1 MGHSTSIGVQS
12 MRLLFVL
19 LLLPATVLAQ
29 QNSAFGTVSGHV
41 YCSDTQQPARMGQI
55 ELSSIPDP
63 PAAGSSAKKEP
74 SEPRNISVKI
84 GLDGSFLFPRVPPG
98 NYYVVA
104 DRPGYIGPESQ
115 FTDAEIGSPAPEMR
129 ELIAKSVPTISVVE
143 NKTTTIDVH
152 LHRGAAISGILRY
165 DDGSPVPL
173 NQVDILR
180 RDKSG
185 QWMLLDIEMYEMS
198 ALTDDLGHFRISGLP
213 PGEYILN
220 SSCNSSGTWDLF
232 GDSQK
237 ILSIYSGDV
246 FFQKDAKPIKIGEG
260 EESTGNNI
268 TIPLSKLHSIS
279 GSLLSVSGHLID
291 AGEIAL
297 YTMPDNSKIAHA
309 QVESEDSTFH
319 MDFVPE
325 GHYVLRVTN
334 ARDVTRETI
343 PPPPG
348 STDEP
353 KDHETLIQEYGPY
366 EAPFEVTG
374 DMTAVSLTIPPKA
387 K

>member
-1 MGHSTSIGVQS
+1 
-12 MRLLFVL
+12 
-19 LLLPATVLAQ
+19 LAQ
-29 QNSAFGTVSGHV
+29 QNTAFGTVSGHV
-41 YCSDTQQPARMGQI
+41 YCIDTQQPARLGEI
-55 ELSSIPDP
+55 SLLPIPAP
-63 PAAGSSAKKEP
+63 PAAGTAAKKEP
-74 SEPRNISVKI
+74 SEPRIISAKI
-84 GLDGSFLFPRVPPG
+84 GLDGSFLFSHVSPG

-104 DRPGYIGPESQ
+104 DRAGYIAPEAQ
-115 FTDAEIGSPAPEMR
+115 FTDAEIGSSAPEMR
-129 ELIAKSVPTISVVE
+129 ELIAKSVPTITVVE
-143 NKTTTIDVH
+143 NKTTTIDVS
-152 LHRGAAISGILRY
+152 LYRGAAISGILRY

-185 QWMLLDIEMYEMS
+185 QWALMNSEMSEMS

-220 SSCNSSGTWDLF
+220 SSCNSSGTGDLF
-232 GDSQK
+232 GVSQK

-268 TIPLSKLHSIS
+268 IIPLSKLHSIS
-279 GSLLSVSGHLID
+279 GSLLSVSGHTIN

-309 QVESEDSTFH
+309 QVEPDGSVFH
-319 MDFVPE
+319 LDFVPE
-325 GHYVLRVTN
+325 GNYLLRVTN
-334 ARDVTRETI
+334 ARDVTHEAI
-343 PPPPG
+343 QPPPG

-353 KDHETLIQEYGPY
+353 KDVETTIQEYAPY
-366 EAPFEVTG
+366 EAPFEVIG
-374 DMTAVSLTIPPKA
+374 DMSAVNLTIPPKA

>member
-1 MGHSTSIGVQS
+1 
-12 MRLLFVL
+12 
-19 LLLPATVLAQ
+19 LAQ
-29 QNSAFGTVSGHV
+29 QNTTFGTVSGHV
-41 YCSDTQQPARMGQI
+41 YCSDTQQPARLGEI
-55 ELSSIPDP
+55 RLSSIPDP
-63 PAAGSSAKKEP
+63 PEAGPSAKKEP
-74 SEPRNISVKI
+74 SEPRKISAKI
-84 GLDGSFLFPRVPPG
+84 GLDGSFLFPHVPPG

-115 FTDAEIGSPAPEMR
+115 FTDAEIRSYAPEMR
-129 ELIAKSVPTISVVE
+129 ELIAKSVPTISVAD

-185 QWMLLDIEMYEMS
+185 QWVLLDAEMLI
-198 ALTDDLGHFRISGLP
+198 LTDDLGHFRISGLP
-213 PGEYILN
+213 AGEYILN
-220 SSCNSSGTWDLF
+220 SGCDSSGTFNIF
-232 GDSQK
+232 GTEK

-246 FFQKDAKPIKIGEG
+246 FFQKDAKPIKIVEG

-268 TIPLSKLHSIS
+268 TIPLSKIHTIS
-279 GSLLSVSGHLID
+279 GSLLNVSGHIIN

-309 QVESEDSTFH
+309 QVEPENLSFH
-319 MDFVPE
+319 LDFVPE
-325 GHYVLRVTN
+325 GHYVLRVTD
-334 ARDVTRETI
+334 ARDVTRQTIEET
-343 PPPPG
+343 
-348 STDEP
+348 TV
-353 KDHETLIQEYGPY
+353 QEYGPY
-366 EAPFEVTG
+366 EAPFEVVG

>member
-1 MGHSTSIGVQS
+1 MGLSTSTVEQS

-19 LLLPATVLAQ
+19 LLLPATILAQ

-41 YCSDTQQPARMGQI
+41 YCSDTQQPARLGQI
-55 ELSSIPDP
+55 RLLSIPDTL
-63 PAAGSSAKKEP
+63 AAGPAAKKEP
-74 SEPRNISVKI
+74 SVPRNISAKI
-84 GLDGSFLFPRVPPG
+84 GLDGSFLFPHVPPG

-104 DRPGYIGPESQ
+104 DRPGYIAPEAQ
-115 FTDAEIGSPAPEMR
+115 FTDAEIESLASEMR
-129 ELIAKSVPTISVVE
+129 ERIAKSVPTILVVE

-165 DDGSPVPL
+165 DDGSPVPM

-185 QWMLLDIEMYEMS
+185 QWVLLDTEMSEMS
-198 ALTDDLGHFRISGLP
+198 ALTDDLGHFRISGLST
-213 PGEYILN
+213 GEYILN
-220 SSCNSSGTWDLF
+220 SSCDSSGTWELF
-232 GDSQK
+232 GTEK

-268 TIPLSKLHSIS
+268 TIPLSKIHSIS
-279 GSLLSVSGHLID
+279 GSLLNVAGHIIN

-309 QVESEDSTFH
+309 QVEPENLSFH
-319 MDFVPE
+319 LDFVPE

-334 ARDVTRETI
+334 ARDVTRQTI
-343 PPPPG
+343 QPPPG
-348 STDEP
+348 SSDEP
-353 KDHETLIQEYGPY
+353 KYVETTVQEYGPY
-366 EAPFEVTG
+366 ESPFEVVG
-374 DMTAVSLTIPPKA
+374 DMTTVNLVIPPKA